1 MRNEQQ
7 DFSLIVKFSALVINV
22 LTGRNCSV
30 RNSKS
35 STGGHKLRMKS
46 NRADKACMLFNV
58 VRQSSQHDKKSLID
72 SFDEKLNYIQSE
84 K

>member
-1 MRNEQQ
+1 MT
-7 DFSLIVKFSALVINV
+7 VKFSALVINV

-46 NRADKACMLFNV
+46 NRTDKACIMLDA
-58 VRQSSQHDKKSLID
+58 VRHKIQHDKNSLID
-72 SFDEKLNYIQSE
+72 FFDAKNLNYTQSE